1 MLNRIIV
8 PGGAGG
14 LGGRG
19 RECTFLKYVFKCAT
33 ARMIGRGPQG
43 KRGPDGTSGNSKFYK
58 DTGTLT
64 NGKHSGKSRC
74 LSKRCVHSVK
84 LKVISTIFIQWDFPT
99 GDILET
105 TQGVPLNDCVLS
117 IKVTDS

>member
-19 RECTFLKYVFKCAT
+19 RECVFVKYVFKCAT

-74 LSKRCVHSVK
+74 LPKRCVHSVM

-99 GDILET
+99 GDTHET

>member
-1 MLNRIIV
+1 MLNRNIV
-8 PGGAGG
+8 LGGAGG

-19 RECTFLKYVFKCAT
+19 RQCVFVKYVFKCAT

-43 KRGPDGTSGNSKFYK
+43 KRGPKGTSGNSKFYT
-58 DTGTLT
+58 DTRTLT
-64 NGKHSGKSRC
+64 NGKYSAKSRC
-74 LSKRCVHSVK
+74 LPKRCVHSVK
-84 LKVISTIFIQWDFPT
+84 LKVIGTIFIQWDFPT
-99 GDILET
+99 GDTHET

>member
-1 MLNRIIV
+1 MLNRIIAL
-8 PGGAGG
+8 GGAGG

-19 RECTFLKYVFKCAT
+19 RQCVFVKYVFKCAT

-43 KRGPDGTSGNSKFYK
+43 KRGPKGTSGNSKFYT

-64 NGKHSGKSRC
+64 NGRYSGKSRC
-74 LSKRCVHSVK
+74 LPKRYVHSVK
-84 LKVISTIFIQWDFPT
+84 LKVIGTIFIQWDFPT
-99 GDILET
+99 SDTIET

-117 IKVTDS
+117 MKVTDS

>member
-19 RECTFLKYVFKCAT
+19 RQCVFVKYVFKCAT

-43 KRGPDGTSGNSKFYK
+43 KRGPAGTSGNSKFYK

-74 LSKRCVHSVK
+74 LPKRCVHSVK
-84 LKVISTIFIQWDFPT
+84 LKVIGTIFIQWDFPT
-99 GDILET
+99 GDTLET